1 MSEEKRKPNHLIQ
14 EKSPYLLQHAY
25 NPVDW
30 YPWGE
35 EAFEKARRE
44 NKPVFLSIGY
54 STCHWCHVM
63 ARESFEDGKIAGLIN
78 EVFVPV
84 KVDREER
91 PDIDNTYMT
100 VCQVLLGRGG
110 WPLNIF
116 ITPDKKP
123 FFAGTYI
130 PKKSRLGQT
139 GMEELVPRIKEIWE
153 NQQEEVLD
161 SAEKITETIRNMVL
175 ESSGEALD
183 ESVFQKAYAELLND
197 FDGEYGGFEK
207 APKFPAPHKLSFLL
221 RYWRRSRDSSP
232 EALHMLEHTLEHMQ
246 RGGLYDH
253 LGSGFHRYS
262 TDKMWFVPHF
272 EKMLY
277 DQALL
282 AAAYTEAFQATGKA
296 AYRETAEGVLS
307 YVLRDMTS
315 PEGGFYCGE
324 DADVEGEEG
333 RYYLWTLEEIRSL
346 LDPEDIEPVA
356 KIFNLKEEGNF
367 EDEIRGRKTGANI
380 LHMPL
385 PPEQFAAE
393 LGLSPAELEERLR
406 RAKAKLFEARQ
417 ERKRPLKD
425 DKILT
430 DWNGLMIAAFAK
442 GFRVFGKG
450 EYLQA
455 ANKAA
460 DFILSS
466 LYSPE
471 KRLLHRYRDRVSGI
485 TAKADDYA
493 FFIHGLLELY
503 EAGFELRYLKAALAL
518 NRELI
523 EHFWDPAYGG
533 LFFTAD
539 DSETLIFRRK
549 ELMDAAVPSA
559 NSLELLNLLRLARV
573 TGDSELE
580 DLAGSVVTA
589 FSKQV
594 LRMPS
599 GYTQFLVGLDFG
611 IGPTYEVVIAGK
623 RNAADTKAMLEEL
636 RTSFIPNKVLIL
648 RPDDVESEEY
658 EETDESEEYK
668 KSKESEEYKKSKE
681 YEEYERKRGEAGI
694 TELAPYTKAM
704 VSIEGK
710 ATAYVCKGHE
720 CRLPTT
726 EIEKMLK
733 LLDL

>member
-1 MSEEKRKPNHLIQ
+1 MSEEKRQPNRLIR

-63 ARESFEDGKIAGLIN
+63 AHESFEDRGIAGFIN
-78 EVFVPV
+78 EAFVPV

-110 WPLNIF
+110 WPLHI
-116 ITPDKKP
+116 IMTPDKKP

-130 PKKSRLGQT
+130 PKKSRFGQT
-139 GMEELVPRIKEIWE
+139 GMEELVPRIKEVWE
-153 NQQEEVLD
+153 NQHEEVLD
-161 SAEKITETIRNMVL
+161 SAEKITSTIRNMVV
-175 ESSGEALD
+175 ESSGESLD
-183 ESVFQKAYAELLND
+183 ESVFQEAYEELLGD
-197 FDGEYGGFEK
+197 FDGEYGGFER

-221 RYWRRSRDSSP
+221 RYWKRSGNP
-232 EALHMLEHTLEHMQ
+232 EALHMFEHTLEHMQ
-246 RGGLYDH
+246 RGGIYDH

-262 TDKMWFVPHF
+262 TDNMWIVPHF

-282 AAAYTEAFQATGKA
+282 AVAYTEAYQATEKA
-296 AYRETAEGVLS
+296 SFRETAEGVFS

-315 PEGGFYCGE
+315 HEGGFFCGE
-324 DADVEGEEG
+324 DADVDGEEG
-333 RYYLWTLEEIRSL
+333 SYYLWTLEEIRSL
-346 LDPEDIEPVA
+346 LDSEDAELVA

-367 EDEIRGRKTGANI
+367 EEEIREGKTGANI
-380 LHMPL
+380 LHMPS
-385 PPEQFAAE
+385 PPEQLAAE
-393 LGLSPAELEERLR
+393 LGISPAELEARAR
-406 RAKAKLFEARQ
+406 RAKTKLFEARQ
-417 ERKRPLKD
+417 ERKRPSKD

-430 DWNGLMIAAFAK
+430 DWNGLMIAAFAI
-442 GFRVFGKG
+442 GFRVFGNE

-455 ANKAA
+455 AKKAA

-471 KRLLHRYRDRVSGI
+471 KRLLHRYRDEVSGI
-485 TAKADDYA
+485 PANADDYA
-493 FFIHGLLELY
+493 FYIHGLLELY
-503 EAGFELRYLKAALAL
+503 ESGFELRYLKAALAL
-518 NRELI
+518 NQELI
-523 EHFWDPAYGG
+523 EHFWEPTYGG

-559 NSLELLNLLRLARV
+559 NSLELLNLLHLARI

-580 DLAGSVVTA
+580 DLAGRMVTA
-589 FSKQV
+589 FSNQAR
-594 LRMPS
+594 RMPS
-599 GYTQFLVGLDFG
+599 SYTQFLTGLDFAM
-611 IGPTYEVVIAGK
+611 GPAYEVVIAGK
-623 RNAADTKAMLEEL
+623 RGALDTRTMLEEL
-636 RTSFIPNKVLIL
+636 WAYFIPNKVLVL
-648 RPDDVESEEY
+648 RPELEESKELEESGKIEESEVENEVESE
-658 EETDESEEYK
+658 
-668 KSKESEEYKKSKE
+668 
-681 YEEYERKRGEAGI
+681 KRGVGI
-694 TELAPYTKAM
+694 TELAAYTKAM
-704 VSIEGK
+704 VPIEGK
-710 ATAYVCKGHE
+710 ATAYVCQGHE

-726 EIEKMLK
+726 EIEEMLK